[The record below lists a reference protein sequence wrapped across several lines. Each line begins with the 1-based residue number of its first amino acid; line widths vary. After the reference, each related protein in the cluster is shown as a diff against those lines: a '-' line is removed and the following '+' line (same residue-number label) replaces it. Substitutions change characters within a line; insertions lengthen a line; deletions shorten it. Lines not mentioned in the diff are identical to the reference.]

1 MSAAHTS
8 AGGCAV
14 ALIMRGR
21 AVALISERSSNA
33 APIDRAFDIPDIFN
47 LPNLLYFSET
57 MPAGLDLERGSHSE

>member
-1 MSAAHTS
+1 MSAAHTP

-33 APIDRAFDIPDIFN
+33 APIDRAFDIPDIFI
-47 LPNLLYFSET
+47 LPNLHHFSET
-57 MPAGLDLERGSHSE
+57 MPTGRDLECGSHQ